1 MTEVHFGELASV
13 DLRRAWPNEARSF
26 TPWLADNL
34 DKLAEVIGIP
44 LDLESREVD
53 VGRFAADLLARN
65 PQDGSLVLIENQLE
79 GSDHS
84 HLGQILTY
92 LAGLEAKTI
101 IWIAREFDDAHR
113 SAVNWLNEHTT
124 DPFAFFA
131 VRVKV
136 VQIGDSPLAPV
147 FEIVEQ
153 PNEWDRRIHAVSR
166 ESSELSELGLFR
178 REFWEYFSRQYH
190 DDQLRLPQNYADS
203 VVWHEVP
210 GADLIVAQY
219 LAQKSVGVFV
229 RGRRGES
236 SEDVFWRLKRQ
247 ETSIR
252 NDLGTEIGEHPNVNG
267 HYCGDRIAINSRD
280 RGNWKRMTEWL
291 HEACRV
297 RVELLKSS
305 TEEA

>member
-26 TPWLADNL
+26 TRWLADNL

-44 LDLESREVD
+44 LDPESREVD

-153 PNEWDRRIHAVSR
+153 PNEWDRRIHAVAR

-178 REFWEYFSRQYH
+178 REFWEYFFRNYPGEIE
-190 DDQLRLPQNYADS
+190 LRNNHAAS
-203 VVWHEVP
+203 WVAHEVP
-210 GADLIVAQY
+210 GAGLIVGQY
-219 LAQKSVGVFV
+219 LGQNEVGVFV
-229 RGRRGES
+229 RGRRRES
-236 SEDVFWRLKRQ
+236 SEDVFLRLKRH
-247 ETSIR
+247 EAVIR
-252 NDLGTEIGEHPNVNG
+252 EVLGVEIVGAPKGSG

-280 RGNWKRMTEWL
+280 RGNWKRDD
-291 HEACRV
+291 
-297 RVELLKSS
+297 
-305 TEEA
+305 

>member
-1 MTEVHFGELASV
+1 MTEGHFGELASV

-136 VQIGDSPLAPV
+136 VRIGDSPLAPV

-153 PNEWDRRIHAVSR
+153 PNEWDRRIHAVTR

-178 REFWEYFSRQYH
+178 REFWEYFFRNYPGEIE
-190 DDQLRLPQNYADS
+190 LRKNHAAS
-203 VVWHEVP
+203 WVAHEVP
-210 GADLIVAQY
+210 GADLIVGQY
-219 LAQKSVGVFV
+219 LGQNEVRVFV
-229 RGRRGES
+229 RGRRGEL
-236 SEDVFWRLKRQ
+236 SEDVFLRLKRQ

>member
-84 HLGQILTY
+84 HLGQVLTY

-131 VRVKV
+131 VRLKV
-136 VQIGDSPLAPV
+136 VRIGDSPLAPV

-153 PNEWDRRIHAVSR
+153 PNEWDRRIHAVAR

-178 REFWEYFSRQYH
+178 REFWEYFFRNYPGEIE
-190 DDQLRLPQNYADS
+190 LRKNHAAS
-203 VVWHEVP
+203 WVAHEVP
-210 GADLIVAQY
+210 GADLIVGQY
-219 LAQKSVGVFV
+219 LGQNEVGVYV
-229 RGRRGES
+229 CGRRGES
-236 SEDVFWRLKRQ
+236 SEEVFWRLKRQ

>member
-1 MTEVHFGELASV
+1 MESWRRSIYAGRGLTRRAA
-13 DLRRAWPNEARSF
+13 LRRG
-26 TPWLADNL
+26 WLDNL

-44 LDLESREVD
+44 LDLESGEVD

-131 VRVKV
+131 VRLKV
-136 VQIGDSPLAPV
+136 VRIGDSPLAPV

-178 REFWEYFSRQYH
+178 REFWEYFFRNYPGEIE
-190 DDQLRLPQNYADS
+190 LRKNHAAS
-203 VVWHEVP
+203 WVAHEVP
-210 GADLIVAQY
+210 GADLIVGQY
-219 LAQKSVGVFV
+219 LGQNEVGMFV
-229 RGRRGES
+229 RGRRGEL
-236 SEDVFWRLKRQ
+236 SEDVFLRLKRHGAV
-247 ETSIR
+247 IR
-252 NDLGTEIGEHPNVNG
+252 EVLGVEIVEAPKGSG
-267 HYCGDRIAINSRD
+267 HYCGDRVLINSRD
-280 RGNWKRMTEWL
+280 RGNWKKMTVWL
-291 HEACRV
+291 YEACRV
-297 RVELLKSS
+297 RMELLQG
-305 TEEA
+305 EIGGR

>member
-79 GSDHS
+79 RSDHS

-153 PNEWDRRIHAVSR
+153 PNEWDRRIHAVAR

-178 REFWEYFSRQYH
+178 REFWEYFFSNYPREIE
-190 DDQLRLPQNYADS
+190 LRKNHAAS
-203 VVWHEVP
+203 WVSHEVP
-210 GADLIVAQY
+210 GADLIVGQY
-219 LAQKSVGVFV
+219 LGQNEVGVYV
-229 RGRRGES
+229 CGRRGES
-236 SEDVFWRLKRQ
+236 SEEVFWRLKRQ

-297 RVELLKSS
+297 RVELLQG
-305 TEEA
+305 EIGGR

>member
-1 MTEVHFGELASV
+1 MESWRRSIYAGRGLTRRAA
-13 DLRRAWPNEARSF
+13 LRRG
-26 TPWLADNL
+26 WLDNL

-53 VGRFAADLLARN
+53 VGRFPADLLARN

-84 HLGQILTY
+84 HLGQVLTY

-131 VRVKV
+131 VRLKV
-136 VQIGDSPLAPV
+136 VRIGDSPLAPV

-178 REFWEYFSRQYH
+178 REFWEYFFRNYPGEIE
-190 DDQLRLPQNYADS
+190 LRKNHAANW
-203 VVWHEVP
+203 VAHEVP
-210 GADLIVAQY
+210 GADLIVGQY
-219 LAQKSVGVFV
+219 LGQNEVGVYV
-229 RGRRGES
+229 CGRRGES
-236 SEDVFWRLKRQ
+236 SEEVFWRLKRQ

>member
-1 MTEVHFGELASV
+1 M
-13 DLRRAWPNEARSF
+13 
-26 TPWLADNL
+26 
-34 DKLAEVIGIP
+34 
-44 LDLESREVD
+44 
-53 VGRFAADLLARN
+53 
-65 PQDGSLVLIENQLE
+65 LIENQLE

-153 PNEWDRRIHAVSR
+153 PNEWDRRIHAVAR

-178 REFWEYFSRQYH
+178 REFWEYFFRNYPGEIE
-190 DDQLRLPQNYADS
+190 LRKNHAAS
-203 VVWHEVP
+203 WVAHEVP

-219 LAQKSVGVFV
+219 LGQNEVGVFV
-229 RGRRGES
+229 RGRRGEL
-236 SEDVFWRLKRQ
+236 SEDVFLRLKRH
-247 ETSIR
+247 EAVIR
-252 NDLGTEIGEHPNVNG
+252 EVLGVEIVEAPKGSG
-267 HYCGDRIAINSRD
+267 HYCGDHVLIDSRD
-280 RGNWKRMTEWL
+280 RGNWKKMTEWL
-291 HEACRV
+291 YEACRV

>member
-1 MTEVHFGELASV
+1 M
-13 DLRRAWPNEARSF
+13 
-26 TPWLADNL
+26 
-34 DKLAEVIGIP
+34 
-44 LDLESREVD
+44 
-53 VGRFAADLLARN
+53 
-65 PQDGSLVLIENQLE
+65 
-79 GSDHS
+79 
-84 HLGQILTY
+84 
-92 LAGLEAKTI
+92 
-101 IWIAREFDDAHR
+101 
-113 SAVNWLNEHTT
+113 
-124 DPFAFFA
+124 
-131 VRVKV
+131 
-136 VQIGDSPLAPV
+136 
-147 FEIVEQ
+147 
-153 PNEWDRRIHAVSR
+153 
-166 ESSELSELGLFR
+166 GLFR

-297 RVELLKSS
+297 RVELLKSG